1 MIPFD
6 LSFHTTPTLKP
17 AGMAQQQRKSM
28 AGLITLIVVLAAH
41 LIAGNY
47 FYHDDVILQSHIFNL
62 ILLINLSD
70 VFFNLLISASPRRGR
85 ASSLRKSI
93 QNPYTGYK

>member
-6 LSFHTTPTLKP
+6 LSFHTKPTLKP

-28 AGLITLIVVLAAH
+28 TGLITLIVVLAAH

-47 FYHDDVILQSHIFNL
+47 FYMMMLYCRVIYFTFHTTDRL
-62 ILLINLSD
+62 I
-70 VFFNLLISASPRRGR
+70 
-85 ASSLRKSI
+85 
-93 QNPYTGYK
+93 